1 MLQPRATMLTDAE
14 LWQLTSDNTRI
25 RADASDA
32 AEREAEEEPSAEAQE
47 RWLKAKAEYERLAR

>member
-1 MLQPRATMLTDAE
+1 MLTDAE